1 MGVPDRGVQCGLGPE
16 QVAVAAGLIAIRIT
30 LERTSVPRFL
40 ITDQKPCFPNR
51 IALGLCPL
59 AIS

>member
-1 MGVPDRGVQCGLGPE
+1 MPDRGVQCGLGPE
-16 QVAVAAGLIAIRIT
+16 QVAMAATSIDIRIT
-30 LERTSVPRFL
+30 WVRTSAPRFL